1 MGNQLE
7 ERATRVTRKALIA
20 YYGIFLI
27 AVLIA
32 VGGYFFAKGASVPVF
47 EAETVTGIKSAS
59 YIYMFAAIPF
69 ALWFYAK
76 RSEKVKGDDK
86 LFLRLSLI
94 RIGLVGGVFV
104 FNLVFF
110 YLCFDYNFLYAAGIG
125 AIALLFCKVKK
136 SEIKD
141 KLDESDYDLTEQES

>member
-1 MGNQLE
+1 MENHLE
-7 ERATRVTRKALIA
+7 ERSARVTKIALIA
-20 YYGIFLI
+20 YYGIFFL

-32 VGGYFFAKGASVPVF
+32 VGGYFFAKSAAFPVF
-47 EAETVTGIKSAS
+47 EMDTVTGIKSGS

-76 RSEKVKGDDK
+76 RSANVKGDDK
-86 LFLRLSLI
+86 KLLRLSLI
-94 RIGLVGGVFV
+94 RIGLVGIVFV
-104 FNLVFF
+104 FNLVLF
-110 YLCFDYNFLYAAGIG
+110 YLCYDYNFLYAAGIG

-141 KLDESDYDLTEQES
+141 KLDESDFDLT